1 MILSSR
7 IAHMLL
13 FTFIP
18 RRVMLRT
25 YENGDM
31 MMLLKGNN
39 LLMTQF

>member
-7 IAHMLL
+7 IAHKLL

-25 YENGDM
+25 YENGDIVA
-31 MMLLKGNN
+31 KEKTVF
-39 LLMTQF
+39 LMTQF